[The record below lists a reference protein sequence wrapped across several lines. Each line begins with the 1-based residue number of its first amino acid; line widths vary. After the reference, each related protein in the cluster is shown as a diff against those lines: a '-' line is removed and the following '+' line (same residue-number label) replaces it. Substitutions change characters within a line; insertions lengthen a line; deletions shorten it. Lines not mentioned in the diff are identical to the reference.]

1 MIVDFHLTDR
11 ECDVLDQGGFLKI
24 RLPDGLVIVFSKEGD
39 TLLTS
44 TEEGEEE

>member
-24 RLPDGLVIVFSKEGD
+24 RLPDGLVTVFSKEGD
-39 TLLTS
+39 APLLR
-44 TEEGEEE
+44 EEGEEE

>member
-24 RLPDGLVIVFSKEGD
+24 RLPDGLVIVFSKEED
-39 TLLTS
+39 TPLLR
-44 TEEGEEE
+44 EEGEEE

>member
-24 RLPDGLVIVFSKEGD
+24 RLPDGLVIAFSKEGD
-39 TLLTS
+39 TPLLR
-44 TEEGEEE
+44 EEGEEE